1 MSRFA
6 RPVLPKLQST
16 TSEPEVE
23 ILPALP
29 SASPATISRMP
40 ASPWLSFECQKLE
53 ISLSGDKSQL
63 KGERFVFA
71 EGLLTH
77 ESFSAEAD
85 EQLFY
90 DVADQWQAQMAQQME
105 TMFKLMF
112 MPWQA
117 LPGFSALLPKS
128 IFGK

>member
-6 RPVLPKLQST
+6 RPVLPKAQSSS
-16 TSEPEVE
+16 SEPKAE

-29 SASPATISRMP
+29 PESPPTITRMP
-40 ASPWLSFECQKLE
+40 TSPRLSFECQTLE
-53 ISLSGDKSQL
+53 ISLSGDKSEF

-71 EGLLTH
+71 EGQITH

-90 DVADQWQAQMAQQME
+90 DVAGQWQAQMAQQME

-128 IFGK
+128 VFEK